1 MTVTL
6 ENCNDIQTF
15 NRGLSKSEY
24 IEETTFW
31 AVELTRSTYR
41 RLQEKYLNARETT
54 ESKSDCHDNSLIPPT
69 LILLYCFPLPL
80 PIPPQIPSPT
90 RPCHNCNF

>member
-6 ENCNDIQTF
+6 ENCKDIQTF

-54 ESKSDCHDNSLIPPT
+54 ESN
-69 LILLYCFPLPL
+69 
-80 PIPPQIPSPT
+80 
-90 RPCHNCNF
+90 NCNFNWLFIYMYQYHPSR